1 MPAQSKS
8 QQRFFGVVKAMQKGD
23 IPKKGKAG
31 KIAKS
36 MSKDDVDDFAS
47 TKHKGKPEKVK
58 REQRV
63 KNLIKKMVREELAKM
78 NEVKIPFSSSHI
90 KQLKR
95 AFKDMKGTLPDN
107 NPLVQQI
114 VTLLKKT
121 DKKVLKQIANADIK
135 YLSDKAKDILGEG
148 TCGYGENGELGEE
161 PAGPHLIKK
170 KMKEEVEPIGGM
182 AKIAKIVK
190 DKQHAKVGGQTVD
203 MQSAN
208 LLMKLY
214 NAVKDKDKEKMNKM
228 NEKKLIMVLNKLWS
242 RVKLK
247 LPV

>member
-1 MPAQSKS
+1 MPFKS
-8 QQRFFGVVKAMQKGD
+8 EKQRRWMHANDPEMA
-23 IPKKGKAG
+23 KKW
-31 KIAKS
+31 
-36 MSKDDVDDFAS
+36 
-47 TKHKGKPEKVK
+47 EKKEKKMK

-63 KNLIKKMVREELAKM
+63 RELIKKMVREELAKM

-170 KMKEEVEPIGGM
+170 KLKE
-182 AKIAKIVK
+182 AKETIFDVAARVMK
-190 DKQHAKVGGQTVD
+190 DKQAYGYKTKKGLVTVD
-203 MQSAN
+203 VQTAN
-208 LLMKLY
+208 LLTKVFKKVNPKMKKILSDIGY
-214 NAVKDKDKEKMNKM
+214 KNPTQLMNTLWAV
-228 NEKKLIMVLNKLWS
+228 
-242 RVKLK
+242 VK
-247 LPV
+247 